1 LGWYPVA
8 VVGLLVV
15 GVVLTIAKYVYRV
28 VESVLTV
35 FVSILVIGSAIIASM
50 VGSWGDLWDTLTGT
64 VALGGGSP
72 LPGDWFTEAWF
83 PVVVG
88 AVAFAGPSG
97 MQQMWYTLWLRD
109 KRAGMGSYIPRI
121 AGLRGLRDVEKETIP
136 ARGYTF
142 DVDDEE
148 EMAKWQGWRRWNFF
162 DAGVLFWGITML
174 TTIIF
179 TVMAISA
186 TRVSPE
192 TATLIQEG
200 EREAALDGMAAAFGS
215 VSAGWTKTVFLLLI
229 GVIGWKQSFGL
240 FDALSRG
247 QADMTYYFAPKARRW
262 SMSRHYIF
270 FVWFIILFGIGTLS
284 YIGTEDG
291 PGAILDIL
299 AFMSAGVMGAYCLL
313 LLFVNNRLLPRKLR
327 PGMISNV
334 ALVIGVLLYLGGTL
348 WSWLV
353 MGALP

>member
-1 LGWYPVA
+1 
-8 VVGLLVV
+8 
-15 GVVLTIAKYVYRV
+15 VVLTIVKYVYSV
-28 VESVLTV
+28 VETVLTV

-50 VGSWGDLWDTLTGT
+50 VGSWGDLWDTLLGT

-72 LPGDWFTEAWF
+72 LPSDWFTDTWF
-83 PVVVG
+83 PIVVG

-109 KRAGMGSYIPRI
+109 KGAGMGSYVPRI

-186 TRVSPE
+186 TRISPQ

-262 SMSRHYIF
+262 SMSRHYMF
-270 FVWFIILFGIGTLS
+270 FVWFIILFGIATLS
-284 YIGTEDG
+284 WIGTEDG

-299 AFMSAGVMGAYCLL
+299 AFLSAAVMGAYCLL
-313 LLFVNNRLLPRKLR
+313 LLFVNNRLLPQKLR
-327 PGMISNV
+327 PGLISNI
-334 ALVIGVLLYLGGTL
+334 ALGIGVLLYLGGTL